1 MRPRLIIIG
10 DVILEDANTQA
21 PTRTFI
27 SARGA
32 GWSRSFFCHLTLFC
46 YTERVLMENRNGL
59 MIDLRVGQASGRAEC
74 EQGLEMLQEL
84 RGPRRITVASDKGYD
99 TAAFVASCRALKV
112 TPLRKH
118 GGPLAR
124 FHSPRDVPRPPIR
137 RGDDGPAA
145 DPLGTHRNRGGRLPA
160 AQASRRLDPAT
171 YGRSAHAHGV
181 LRTRPALSSGRPNAQ

>member
-46 YTERVLMENRNGL
+46 YTERVLLENRNGI
-59 MIDLRVGQASGRAEC
+59 MIDLRVGQASGRAES

-84 RGPRRITVASDKGYD
+84 RGPRRIRLLATRATTRRRSWRVAARSRSLP
-99 TAAFVASCRALKV
+99 TWRRMSSCSL
-112 TPLRKH
+112 
-118 GGPLAR
+118 
-124 FHSPRDVPRPPIR
+124 RPPALRFAR
-137 RGDDGPAA
+137 R
-145 DPLGTHRNRGGRLPA
+145 
-160 AQASRRLDPAT
+160 SRF
-171 YGRSAHAHGV
+171 RS
-181 LRTRPALSSGRPNAQ
+181 T